1 MVVDNLSSSSS
12 SFYNTAANMP
22 NNNDPSLEP
31 KSADNAMSQR
41 LSQRSRQKNAFARML
56 LDQAYPGNGSKESPY
71 LINFIPDDPQNPM
84 MLPRWKKWTFTCFQ
98 GLTTLATTF
107 ASSAYSG
114 AIEQVIHSF
123 DISQEVA
130 TLGIS
135 LYVLGFACGPLIWGP
150 LSELYGRRKIFFFT
164 FMAAT
169 AFSAGAAG
177 AGSFPALL
185 TLRFLT
191 GCIGSAPFSNAPA
204 VIADMFD
211 KSERGMPMCMFS
223 GAPFLGPALGML
235 INKQRLLSK
244 YITDDTQAP

>member
-1 MVVDNLSSSSS
+1 MDNLSGPFS
-12 SFYNTAANMP
+12 SFYNTTANITDT
-22 NNNDPSLEP
+22 NDPSLEP
-31 KSADNAMSQR
+31 KSANNDTSQR
-41 LSQRSRQKNAFARML
+41 LSQSSRQKHAFTIRL
-56 LDQAYPGNGSKESPY
+56 LDQKYPGNGSIESPY
-71 LINFIPDDPQNPM
+71 LINFLPDDPQNA
-84 MLPRWKKWTFTCFQ
+84 MLLPTWKKWAFTCFQ
-98 GLTTLATTF
+98 ALATLATTF

-114 AIEQVIHSF
+114 GIEQVIHSF

-164 FMAAT
+164 FMATT

-185 TLRFLT
+185 TLRFLA

-211 KSERGMPMCMFS
+211 KSERGMAMCMFS
-223 GAPFLGPALGML
+223 GAPFLGPAIGML
-235 INKQRLLSK
+235 MIER
-244 YITDDTQAP
+244 